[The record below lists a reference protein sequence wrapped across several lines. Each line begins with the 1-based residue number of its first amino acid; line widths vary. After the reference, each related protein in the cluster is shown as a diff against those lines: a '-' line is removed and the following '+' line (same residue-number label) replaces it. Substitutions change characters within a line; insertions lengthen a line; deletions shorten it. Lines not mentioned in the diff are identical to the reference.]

1 MRKLDLNDFKH
12 GWVVKLE
19 DWPRW
24 FSDEDFVQV
33 V

>member
-12 GWVVKLE
+12 EWVVKLE

-24 FSDEDFVQV
+24 FSDEGFVQV